1 MSEWSFLTNHG
12 MVLSLISKQPRITGL
27 EISREIGITER
38 AVRRIISDL
47 VAAGYISKKKEG
59 RCIKYRINPNKTM
72 RHDLHQEVVIGD
84 LLEALKCKRKEKSLS
99 KKNPGNLSAA
109 EVS

>member
-1 MSEWSFLTNHG
+1 MSEWSFLTSHG

-38 AVRRIISDL
+38 AVRRIISNL
-47 VAAGYISKKKEG
+47 VDAGYISKKKEG
-59 RCIKYRINPNKTM
+59 RCIKYRINPNKTL

-84 LLEALKCKRKEKSLS
+84 LLEALKCKRNEKPLS
-99 KKNPGNLSAA
+99 RKDPGNFGEAG
-109 EVS
+109 VS

>member
-84 LLEALKCKRKEKSLS
+84 LLEVMGCKRRVKTLPS
-99 KKNPGNLSAA
+99 KDTSTLSAA